1 MQTGQKE
8 FTNLDNALLELYE
21 DAESIDVDDEDIACP
36 SFSSLSKLTDK
47 YVDLGVIG
55 KGGMKRVVKV
65 YDEFSKRELAMALLK
80 ADAEKKSYDLF
91 LHEAWLIAQLDHPNI
106 IKVHDV
112 GITEELQPYFTM
124 DIKSG
129 VSLRRLLAEKAN
141 DFTTDQLLEIFLK
154 ICDALSY
161 AHSKNILHLDL
172 KPDNIQIGEHGE
184 VVVCD
189 WGNGQ
194 LTSFEE
200 TSEIDRLLL
209 NIEFGA
215 NNLRF
220 EKFIKGTPSFMAPEQ
235 KEGCEKNSCLTDIYG
250 LGVILKRILKANS
263 HRNRCKRL
271 NAVVE
276 KAMSLRPSDRYKSVE
291 LLQKEVRHFRLGY
304 STTAENAG
312 LVKELKLFIFRNKAI
327 CTLFFIASLTL
338 IIASVAFVYRLDQSR
353 RKADESRK
361 VAEKEKEKVEQA
373 LTLYNLRS
381 KSFNDLLTEY
391 SKGVYTDDI
400 LLSSPDFYSRPIV
413 SAKRAVEML
422 DIILLHDPVNIK
434 ALKQKMY
441 ISFCIQ
447 DYDIVIII
455 SKIVKP
461 GNMNY
466 MHKIIKK
473 LSLNSHSTCSVEQFI
488 EILDAVSQKKK
499 RLPVFSKIIAC
510 DYALRMQRAQQVS
523 SIKYSQVIKK
533 ALVHYNPNWKKRNFL
548 YNQKTKALSISGNGL
563 MQISSEWKA
572 DGSLIR
578 FIPIEKLTI
587 RKCPFYNL
595 YQLKGLSL
603 THLDIRGT
611 RVTDLSP
618 LKTHD
623 TLISLTVTP
632 NQFNS
637 KQLSVLPSSIK
648 VISKSMSE

>member
-1 MQTGQKE
+1 MQADLEE
-8 FTNLDNALLELYE
+8 FINLDDALLQLYE
-21 DAESIDVDDEDIACP
+21 DAESIDIDDESIVCP
-36 SFSSLSKLTDK
+36 SFSSLSKLTGK
-47 YVDLGVIG
+47 YVELELIG
-55 KGGMKRVVKV
+55 KGGMKKVVKV
-65 YDEFSKRELAMALLK
+65 YDKFSKRELAMALLK
-80 ADAEKKSYDLF
+80 ADSEKKYYDPF
-91 LHEAWLIAQLDHPNI
+91 LHEAWLISQLDHPNI

-112 GITEELQPYFTM
+112 GISEKSQPYFTM

-129 VSLRRLLAEKAN
+129 VSLRRLLAERVN
-141 DFTTDQLLEIFLK
+141 DFTTDQLLEMFLK

-161 AHSKNILHLDL
+161 AHSKHILHLDL
-172 KPDNIQIGEHGE
+172 KPENIQIGDHGE

-194 LTSFEE
+194 LTSFED

-220 EKFIKGTPSFMAPEQ
+220 EKFIKGTPTFMAPEQ
-235 KEGCEKNSCLTDIYG
+235 NEGCGKSSCRTDIYG
-250 LGVILKRILKANS
+250 LGVILKRILKAS
-263 HRNRCKRL
+263 RPKKRCKRL

-276 KAMSLRPSDRYKSVE
+276 KAMALKPTDRYKSVE
-291 LLQKEVRHFRLGY
+291 LLQKEVRKFRLGY

-312 LVKELKLFIFRNKAI
+312 LVKELKLFVFRNKAL
-327 CTLFFIASLTL
+327 CTLFFLAVFILSTASIAF
-338 IIASVAFVYRLDQSR
+338 IYRLDQSR
-353 RKADESRK
+353 RKADENRK
-361 VAEKEKEKVEQA
+361 LAETEKQKAENA
-373 LTLYNLRS
+373 LSLYNLKNS
-381 KSFNDLLTEY
+381 SFNDLLMEY

-400 LLSSPDFYSRPIV
+400 LLSSPDFYNRPIIN
-413 SAKRAVEML
+413 AKRAIQIL
-422 DIILLHDPVNIK
+422 DTILIHDPVNSK

-447 DYDIVIII
+447 DYDVVETI

-466 MHKIIKK
+466 MTRIIAN
-473 LSLNSHSTCSVEQFI
+473 LSLSSHAACSIEQFLKV
-488 EILDAVSQKKK
+488 LDAVSQKKK

-510 DYALRMQRAQQVS
+510 DYALRMQHGRKLS
-523 SIKYSQVIKK
+523 PTKYSQVVKR
-533 ALVHYNPNWKKRNFL
+533 ALVHYNPNWKRRKFL
-548 YNQKTKALSISGNGL
+548 YNEQTKALSISGNGL
-563 MQISSEWKA
+563 IQLSSEWKA
-572 DGSLIR
+572 DTCLLR

-595 YQLKGLSL
+595 HQLKGLTL

-623 TLISLTVTP
+623 SLTSLTVNP

-637 KQLSVLPSSIK
+637 NQLSVLPSSIK